1 MFIVPL
7 DLKVLIVAIIIGILR
22 YNKSNHLY
30 FRLLPL
36 FLLLTLLVELL
47 SQLMHHTKNG
57 NVFIYNL
64 FTILEFTFLSFVFW
78 SIIPNPQAAKQI
90 RQFSFILPAICL
102 CNVFFIQGV
111 NTFHSYTYMLGCL
124 VMIFYSIIYFY
135 QIFNSSQRFDLL
147 REPAFW
153 ISIGVMFFYISSF
166 SVFGLLNNISKL
178 PNILKY
184 NLQKIL
190 YVVNAFYYT
199 LFIIAFLCQ
208 FKITKSRSSLS

>member
-7 DLKVLIVAIIIGILR
+7 DLKVLIAAILIGMLR

-78 SIIPNPQAAKQI
+78 SIIPNPQVAKQI
-90 RQFSFILPAICL
+90 RKTSFILPLICL
-102 CNVFFIQGV
+102 FNVFFIQGL

-124 VMIFYSIIYFY
+124 VMIFYSIVYFY

-147 REPAFW
+147 REPPFW

-178 PNILKY
+178 PNIIKY